1 MLDIRWLED
10 LMAIAETRN
19 FTKASEIR
27 NVTQSGLSRR
37 VQALEHWAGVPLIDR
52 HRSPIDLTEA
62 GYKMLATANQVL
74 GQLHGTRRTIRQDHE
89 NRMRSITFAAPHIL
103 SVTFFPRWFPA
114 LQARMGAIRFSV
126 TSDNLPACATALDDG
141 VVDFV
146 VCLVDEREQMLRSAG
161 RPMAI
166 EGCASI
172 VIGREK
178 LLPLSAPQPDGSPTH
193 RLDGDLKLPVSFLG
207 YSPECSLAWAVEQLT
222 HSRTDLPRLN
232 CLYENSLAD
241 GLRTMALSGFGVAWL
256 PLSTT
261 HQDILRNKLVRA
273 GHSGFDIDLDIRI
286 YRAARQMSKRAEELW
301 TQLLAQEKVLD
312 CLDTAAFQNGERQH
326 ASEKAV

>member
-10 LMAIAETRN
+10 LIAIAETRN

-52 HRSPIDLTEA
+52 RRSPIDLTEA
-62 GYKMLATANQVL
+62 GYKILTAANEVL
-74 GQLHGTRRTIRQDHE
+74 GQLHGARRAIRQDHD

-114 LQARMGAIRFSV
+114 LQARMGSIRFSV
-126 TSDNLPACATALDDG
+126 TSDNLPACAAALEDG

-146 VCLVDEREQMLRSAG
+146 VCLVDEQQQILKSAG

-178 LLPLSAPQPDGSPTH
+178 LLPLSAPLPDRSPMH
-193 RLDGDLKLPVSFLG
+193 RLDGNPKLSVSSLA
-207 YSPECSLAWAVEQLT
+207 YSPECSLAWAVEHLT
-222 HSRTDLPRLN
+222 SSRADLPRLN

-241 GLRTMALSGFGVAWL
+241 GLRTMALSGLGVAWL

-273 GHSGFDIDLDIRI
+273 SDTSFDIDLDIRI
-286 YRAARQMSKRAEELW
+286 YRPAGRMSKKAEELW
-301 TQLLAQEKVLD
+301 AQLSAQEKVLD
-312 CLDTAAFQNGERQH
+312 CLDATGFHSAEQQQ
-326 ASEKAV
+326 AVV